1 MKALIEQ
8 LILWDPNVKTKH
20 RKQDAVMALWFA
32 ELKAR
37 EVLSSARRGEQWFM
51 ENPFTSQRDRDR
63 RSVIPLD
70 EYAATGGRMSF
81 L

>member
-1 MKALIEQ
+1 
-8 LILWDPNVKTKH
+8 
-20 RKQDAVMALWFA
+20 MALWFA